1 VYGLADEAGN
11 LGYSSISTFTTAST
25 VDNTA
30 PTVAITPANGTTN
43 AGRNT
48 PVVLTFSK
56 SINPTTI
63 TAGSVNLL
71 NGDVPLNPATSISR
85 DNRTVVLNYNN
96 AALPAGATIT
106 VTATHLITDLSGNA
120 LADTTSQFTTS
131 SAVLTSAPTVIS
143 TRPGGGATSVPTSTV
158 ITLFTSAPM
167 NAGTIPGALH
177 ITQNGAL
184 VSGTTTVGSNGQ
196 SIVFTPGSALGDGKP
211 VQVFLDTTAQDIY
224 GNNLQNFSS
233 QFTTAGAPANTAA
246 IAQAVNP
253 FVSSTNV
260 PLNTVI
266 QVEYNQLLAAGTVNN
281 ANVTLYQYATSS
293 YLTPVVTLV
302 GGGQVINIAPT
313 SNLVANSQYQVYI
326 SPNNGVTN
334 TTGFPVQS
342 YAYNFTAGT
351 AVDNAAPTISSVA
364 PPDTSTNIGTNAGVS
379 VNFNKAINPVSVTG
393 SSIQLSGGSVTE
405 VPSSISFSS
414 DYTRTMIIPQAPLPS
429 STTMTI
435 AISGVTSE
443 AGVAVANKTTH
454 FNTMAGPDFRPPS
467 VVHSSVDN
475 SQVVGTNAAFAMQ
488 FDKPMDQGSVNPAGT
503 QYVYLYDYTLGGYV
517 ALTVSFSADL
527 TTVILTPTANLGAS
541 HQFQMCSYYMT
552 DLSGNAQN
560 NFCIGFY
567 TGTGTD
573 TTGPAVQLVSPPSGS
588 TGVGINAPVQIL
600 FNELISG
607 ASIGG
612 VTLKQGS
619 SVIPTTAT
627 LFDGDRAIQLRP
639 SLPLAA
645 GTVYT
650 INVTGVKDITGN
662 VQSAFPSKSFTTGTG
677 TDLVT
682 PTVVSTYPASGQPN
696 IPVNAVLQAVFSKA
710 MGPASFDA
718 NTSFTLRDVSN
729 NVIPATI
736 TFSVDFKTVSLQ
748 PNANLTGG
756 GAQYYF
762 YIGYWTPLYDIGGNS
777 LSYTY
782 IPFTTN

>member
-1 VYGLADEAGN
+1 LQ
-11 LGYSSISTFTTAST
+11 L
-25 VDNTA
+25 
-30 PTVAITPANGTTN
+30 
-43 AGRNT
+43 
-48 PVVLTFSK
+48 
-56 SINPTTI
+56 
-63 TAGSVNLL
+63 
-71 NGDVPLNPATSISR
+71 SR
-85 DNRTVVLNYNN
+85 FPK
-96 AALPAGATIT
+96 A
-106 VTATHLITDLSGNA
+106 
-120 LADTTSQFTTS
+120 
-131 SAVLTSAPTVIS
+131 
-143 TRPGGGATSVPTSTV
+143 
-158 ITLFTSAPM
+158 
-167 NAGTIPGALH
+167 
-177 ITQNGAL
+177 
-184 VSGTTTVGSNGQ
+184 
-196 SIVFTPGSALGDGKP
+196 
-211 VQVFLDTTAQDIY
+211 
-224 GNNLQNFSS
+224 
-233 QFTTAGAPANTAA
+233 
-246 IAQAVNP
+246 
-253 FVSSTNV
+253 
-260 PLNTVI
+260 
-266 QVEYNQLLAAGTVNN
+266 LAAGTINN
-281 ANVTLYQYATSS
+281 TNVTLYQYSTGT
-293 YLTPVVTLV
+293 YLTPTVSLV
-302 GGGQVINIAPT
+302 GTQVINIAPT
-313 SNLVANSQYQVYI
+313 TNLVANSQYQVYI
-326 SPNNGVTN
+326 SPNNLVTN
-334 TTGFPVQS
+334 NVGVPVQA

-364 PPDTSTNIGTNAGVS
+364 PPDTSANIGTNAGVS

-443 AGVAVANKTTH
+443 AGVVVANKTTQ

-475 SQVVGTNAAFAMQ
+475 GQVVGTNAAFAMQ

-517 ALTVSFSADL
+517 AFTVSFSADL

-588 TGVGINAPVQIL
+588 TGVGINAPVQIM

-627 LFDGDRAIQLRP
+627 LYDGDRGIQLRP
-639 SLPLAA
+639 MAPLAT

-662 VQSAFPSKSFTTGTG
+662 NQSAFPSKSFTTGTG

-682 PTVVSTYPASGQPN
+682 PTVVSTYPTYGLTN
-696 IPVNAVLQAVFSKA
+696 VPVNAVLQAVFSKA

-718 NTSFTLRDVSN
+718 NTSFTLRDASN
-729 NVIPATI
+729 NAVPATI
-736 TFSVDFKTVSLQ
+736 TFSADFKTVTLQ
-748 PNANLTGG
+748 PNSNLTGG
-756 GAQYYF
+756 GTQYYF
-762 YIGYWTPLYDIGGNS
+762 EIGYQAYLYDIGGNQ
-777 LSYTY
+777 LSYGY
-782 IPFTTN
+782 IPFTTQ